1 MEPRSRQNLTTK
13 GKGRLMRGSVLQ
25 REKGLTDLQERFCQ
39 EYLIDLNAAQVYM
52 RTCPDVSASVATT
65 NGGRLLRYA
74 HIQARIQELAKVIAQ
89 ETKLT
94 AVNVLREL
102 ATLVFSRI
110 TEVIEWTKDGN
121 AIIKASSEIPQDIL
135 PAIKKI
141 KKYRKNLGTAE
152 EPDWIDIFEIE
163 LHDKVKAI
171 NLAMQH
177 LRLLGDEGS
186 EDKKDISQ
194 LILGAQARLQKFGWD
209 PSMITGE
216 LPAHILSPEPAKDEK
231 QDPVAD

>member
-1 MEPRSRQNLTTK
+1 MPQKIKNEN
-13 GKGRLMRGSVLQ
+13 
-25 REKGLTDLQERFCQ
+25 GLTSLQERFCEQ
-39 EYLIDLNAAQVYM
+39 YLVDLNASRAY
-52 RTCPDVSASVATT
+52 RRANPNISSEVAKV
-65 NGGRLLRYA
+65 NGCRLLTYA
-74 HIQARIQELAKVIAQ
+74 NVQNRITELTKVISQ
-89 ETKLT
+89 ETKLN

-102 ATLVFSRI
+102 SIIVFAQL
-110 TEVIEWTKDGN
+110 TDVIEWTATGN
-121 AIIKASSEIPQDIL
+121 AFIKGSEDIPANIR

-141 KKYRKNLGTAE
+141 KKYRKNMGTQE
-152 EPDWIDIFEIE
+152 DPDWQDIFEIE

-216 LPAHILSPEPAKDEK
+216 LPAHILSPEPAKDEM
-231 QDPVAD
+231 QDPGAD